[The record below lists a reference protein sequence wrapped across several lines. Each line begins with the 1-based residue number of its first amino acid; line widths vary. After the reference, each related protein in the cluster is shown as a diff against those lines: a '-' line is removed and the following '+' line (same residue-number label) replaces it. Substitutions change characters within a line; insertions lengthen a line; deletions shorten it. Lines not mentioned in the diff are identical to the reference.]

1 MFNRERALSQ
11 WLFYLLA
18 TLVLTACGGG
28 GDSLLPAVQGT
39 SDYRLSVSL
48 ASSRIAPSG
57 STTVTATL
65 TDSTGT
71 AAANQTVSFAL
82 SSSSPGSLSAS
93 TATTNA
99 SGVATVTLTG
109 SGSGSGQ
116 VKVTYTDRNNNLVT
130 SATPYSINTSNNI
143 LLITSKTDVK
153 SGSGD
158 NITVDAFVTDVNG
171 GPVANANVNFTVADG
186 IQNGTLSAS
195 VVATDA
201 TGRARTVFTPSILDR
216 SNKTVTVTANTG
228 AGDTLASAS
237 TTLNVVGTTIEL
249 SSPQNTVSLGSSVNV
264 TATLK
269 DGNGIVIANQ
279 VLTLA
284 SAPSGNTLSTS
295 SATTDSSGKATF
307 SATINSQSGGQA
319 TITATAAG
327 ATGTLTLS
335 VSTQNFAFTT
345 PAEGAEIQISAGATP
360 VTVRFTNNGV
370 AVPGQT
376 VFFSTTL
383 GTLGA
388 TSATTDSNG
397 DASTTISSSFAG
409 QSLIRA
415 NTANNTQVTSRA
427 VEFVAVTPDK
437 ITVQAASTT
446 VLPGQQTEIVAA
458 VHDAANN
465 PVKNKI
471 VEFALVKNDSQ
482 GNLSA
487 AAATTD
493 SSGKARVTFTAGP
506 SSGAQDGTEISATVQ
521 DARTVTTAPGANV
534 KLTVG
539 GQSAFITIG
548 TGASMLALDVTT
560 YAVPHTVLVTAA
572 DGSPIANQAITLR
585 VIPIEYYKGQYL
597 FNSTS
602 GVWFTA
608 DGNNNDGVGAPIACS
623 NEDMDLDGKLD
634 ASEND
639 GAGVQATS
647 MDYPSSII
655 NVIDNGDGLL
665 WPGQPVTLSST
676 QVKTDSN
683 GFAAFNVLY
692 PKSYANW
699 LSVKVL
705 ATTQV
710 SGTESKAERI
720 FPLLALAADINKE
733 DTLPPGGLK
742 SPYGSTTDCRNRN

>member
-1 MFNRERALSQ
+1 MFKRERALGQ

-18 TLVLTACGGG
+18 VLVLAACGGG
-28 GDSLLPAVQGT
+28 GDDLLPTVQGT

-65 TDSTGT
+65 TDSTGSP
-71 AAANQTVSFAL
+71 AANRTVSFAL
-82 SSSSPGSLSAS
+82 TTGSPGSLSAS

-99 SGVATVTLTG
+99 SGVTTITLTG

-116 VKVTYTDRNNNLVT
+116 VRVSHIDRNNNLVT
-130 SATPYSINTSNNI
+130 NATPFSINTSNNI
-143 LLITSKTDVK
+143 LMITSKTDVK

-158 NITVDAFVTDVNG
+158 NVTVDAFITDVNG
-171 GPVANANVNFTVADG
+171 GPVTNSNVIFTVEGG

-195 VVATDA
+195 TVATDT
-201 TGRARTVFTPSILDR
+201 TGRARVVFAPSSIDR
-216 SNKTVTVTANTG
+216 SNKTATVTASTG
-228 AGDTLASAS
+228 TGDNLASTS
-237 TTLNVVGTTIEL
+237 TTLNVTGTIIEL
-249 SSPQNTVSLGSSVNV
+249 SAPQNTVSLGTSINV
-264 TATLK
+264 TGTLK

-279 VLTLA
+279 AMTLTT
-284 SAPSGNTLSTS
+284 APTGNALSSS
-295 SATTDSSGKATF
+295 SATTDAAGKVTF
-307 SATINSQSGGQA
+307 SATINNQIGGQA

-327 ATGTLTLS
+327 TSSTLTLS
-335 VSTQNFAFTT
+335 VSTQSFAFTT
-345 PAEGAEIQISAGATP
+345 PTEGAETQISAGSIP
-360 VTVRFTNNGV
+360 VTVRFTNGGV

-415 NTANNTQVTSRA
+415 NTTNNTQVTSRA
-427 VEFVAVTPDK
+427 IEFVAVTPQK

-446 VLPGQQTEIVAA
+446 VLPGQQTETVAT
-458 VHDAANN
+458 VQDGANN

-471 VEFALVKNDSQ
+471 IEFALVKNDSQ

-493 SSGKARVTFTAGP
+493 SSGKAKITFTAGP

-521 DARTVTTAPGANV
+521 DARTVTTDPNANV

-548 TGASMLALDVTT
+548 TGASMIALDITT
-560 YAVPHTVLVTAA
+560 YAVPHTVLITAA
-572 DGSPIANQAITLR
+572 DGSPIANQLITLR
-585 VIPIEYYKGQYL
+585 VIPVKYYKGRYL
-597 FNSTS
+597 FVPAANRWKT
-602 GVWFTA
+602 FA
-608 DGNNNDGVGAPIACS
+608 NDRISPPTPCS
-623 NEDMDLDGKLD
+623 NEDIDLDGKLD
-634 ASEND
+634 TIEND
-639 GAGVQATS
+639 TAGVQADP
-647 MDYPSSII
+647 MDYPSTI
-655 NVIDNGDGLL
+655 NVEDNGDGIL
-665 WPGQPVTLSST
+665 WPGQPVTISSS
-676 QVKTDSN
+676 QVKTDNN

-692 PKSYANW
+692 PKSFANW
-699 LSVKVL
+699 LRVKVL

-710 SGTESKAERI
+710 SGTESKTERI
-720 FPLLALAADINKE
+720 FDLLALTTDITQS
-733 DTLPPGGLK
+733 DILPPGGEEG
-742 SPYGSTTDCRNRN
+742 PYGLENVCTNRN